1 MDAVL
6 FTPKPK
12 LRVLLIGPFDCGV
25 RSPTIRVWPLAIGR
39 FHYLPSV
46 VYIINC
52 VSFAHFAQERKALAR
67 HVDP

>member
-6 FTPKPK
+6 YTAQAQAS
-12 LRVLLIGPFDCGV
+12 GSFDW
-25 RSPTIRVWPLAIGR
+25 PIRLWRAQPSNSCLAAAIGR

-52 VSFAHFAQERKALAR
+52 VFFAHFAQERKALAR